1 MRTYSVYSVKI
12 PQQLLDKWS
21 PGRHILDWRHKI
33 TGKRLFKFLWQP
45 QSKEFLM
52 VYYPFNHKYAALNF
66 GGHNFSEYVRGILFE
81 EKKIVY
87 LRMHSKED
95 WLKKTKKMLRENGL
109 PEDVKVIWGKE
120 AYKKLEEDLQGL

>member
-12 PQQLLDKWS
+12 PQQLLHKWI

-45 QSKEFLM
+45 QGKEFLM

-66 GGHNFSEYVRGILFE
+66 GGHN
-81 EKKIVY
+81 
-87 LRMHSKED
+87 
-95 WLKKTKKMLRENGL
+95 
-109 PEDVKVIWGKE
+109 
-120 AYKKLEEDLQGL
+120 